1 MLLHGGTTFGTSE
14 DSPMELLITLLGIM
28 AVCLNGGPKVL
39 IKMMPIS
46 KLRSAFLFEQI
57 NLTNQKFD
65 SVSANV
71 KAIKCDG
78 NRVNQAFFKMYT
90 FVPRH
95 NDPLQAIINNLM
107 TTV

>member
-1 MLLHGGTTFGTSE
+1 
-14 DSPMELLITLLGIM
+14 M

-46 KLRSAFLFEQI
+46 KLRSDFLFEQI

-71 KAIKCDG
+71 KAIICDG
-78 NRVNQAFFKMYT
+78 NCVNQAFFLNVHIHSGKTMVNSRWKVFT
-90 FVPRH
+90 
-95 NDPLQAIINNLM
+95 L
-107 TTV
+107 